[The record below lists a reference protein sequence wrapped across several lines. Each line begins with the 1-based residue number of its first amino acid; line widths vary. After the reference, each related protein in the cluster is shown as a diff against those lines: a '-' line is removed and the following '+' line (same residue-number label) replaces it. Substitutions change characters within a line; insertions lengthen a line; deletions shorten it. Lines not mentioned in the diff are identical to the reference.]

1 MRLEPSIRC
10 DVLVVGSG
18 IAGCMAAICAAEDGA
33 QVCLASAGP
42 LFSGSSFFEGTWG
55 LGCIAPDGETDAEDL
70 VATIMDVG
78 CGCADETLARAL
90 AYGITPALAD
100 LERRGVRLR
109 MPDAAGEREYIPCF
123 DHTHRMWRGLERASL
138 KEVFSRELERLGVG
152 LLPQCTL
159 SDLAEDDGHIVG
171 AVLRSRDGEA
181 FGVSCPAVVLATGGM
196 GGLYGHHL
204 TRDDCLGTAQAIACA
219 HGEKLVN
226 IEFLQIMPTVMTP
239 AGPVVFNEKC
249 FRFSTFS
256 TGMDADLLDERSTY
270 GPFTSRLAS
279 CAVDLA
285 IARSEEPVYVRVDRL
300 PDQAPEFI
308 ATYRSWYE
316 RATGLPIEAPVE
328 IRHFA
333 HASNGGIAIAPD
345 ASCRLPGLFACGE
358 CAGGMHGADRLGGL
372 ASASALVFGRIAGAG
387 AAAYSSGQ
395 HFLPGGQVCC
405 HEIDAPDFVTADL
418 SLRQEIGKILDG
430 HALVVRTEQGLAEAE
445 ARLLE
450 LAPCPQR
457 ASALALVSAMRERT
471 ESRGSHFRADAPP
484 VCS

>member
-33 QVCLASAGP
+33 RVCLASAGP

-123 DHTHRMWRGLERASL
+123 DHTHRTWRGLERASL
-138 KEVFSRELERLGVG
+138 KQVFARELERLGVQA
-152 LLPQCTL
+152 LPSCTL
-159 SDLAEDDGHIVG
+159 VDLVEDDDGIAG
-171 AVLRSRDGEA
+171 AVLHDDRIGRA
-181 FGVSCPAVVLATGGM
+181 LGVSTPAVVLATGGM

-204 TRDDCLGTAQAIACA
+204 TRGDCLGTAQAIALA
-219 HGEKLVN
+219 HGEDLVN
-226 IEFLQIMPTVMTP
+226 IEFLQIMPTVLTP

-249 FRFSTFS
+249 FRFSTLS
-256 TGMDADLLDERSTY
+256 IPVDEDLLDERSTY

-279 CAVDLA
+279 SAVDLA
-285 IARSEEPVYVRVDRL
+285 IAQSADPVFVQVNRL
-300 PDQAPEFI
+300 PDPVPEFI
-308 ATYRSWYE
+308 ATYRRWYE
-316 RATGLPIEAPVE
+316 QATGLPIEAPVE
-328 IRHFA
+328 IRPYA
-333 HASNGGIAIAPD
+333 HASNGGIAIRSD
-345 ASCRLPGLFACGE
+345 ASCKLPGLFACGE

-372 ASASALVFGRIAGAG
+372 ASASALVFGGIAGRSAASRNRRNNLTNDLSICQVSG
-387 AAAYSSGQ
+387 LGQRGEIGQILDEYALVIRTEKGLAQAAAR
-395 HFLPGGQVCC
+395 L
-405 HEIDAPDFVTADL
+405 
-418 SLRQEIGKILDG
+418 
-430 HALVVRTEQGLAEAE
+430 EA
-445 ARLLE
+445 
-450 LAPCPQR
+450 LAPSLER
-457 ASALALVSAMRERT
+457 TSALALVSAMRARVECA
-471 ESRGSHFRADAPP
+471 GSHFRADAPA